1 MRILLANHSS
11 YPRVGDS
18 KHSQRLRRAYASRER
33 GEIDLAEFEKIERSV
48 VAEVIREQEAAGLD
62 LVTDGQV
69 SWADP
74 VSHLMTKLDGVRS
87 NGLLRFLDTNFYLRQ
102 PVVEAKLRRR
112 HPLITGEYRRAA
124 RLARSPVKVVLTGP
138 YTLAHLSVL
147 ATTAYR
153 STAALAFDLAV
164 HLAEEVS
171 ALVAAG
177 TRFLQ
182 VDEPLIL
189 ARPPDVRLLRELLE
203 PLRDAAGDAAQLA
216 IATYFGDAAPLYAQ
230 LNSLP
235 ADVLAVDCAESPAL
249 LDAIADTGSAKILA
263 LGLVDGRSTRLEEAA
278 AVAAALERALR
289 RYPHDTLFL
298 QPSCGLEYLPRDRAA
313 PKLGLLAR
321 VRELAGGA
329 DR

>member
-11 YPRVGDS
+11 YPRVGAS
-18 KHSQRLRRAYASRER
+18 KHAQRLRRAHDSRAR
-33 GEIDLAEFEKIERSV
+33 GEIALAEFDQTEHSV
-48 VAEVIREQEAAGLD
+48 IDEVIREQETAGLD

-74 VSHLMTKLDGVRS
+74 VSHLMAKLDGVRS
-87 NGLLRFLDTNFYLRQ
+87 NGLLRFLDTNFYFRQ
-102 PVVEAKLRRR
+102 PVVESKLRRR
-112 HPLITGEYRRAA
+112 HPLISGEYRYAA
-124 RLARSPVKVVLTGP
+124 RVARVPVKVVLTGP
-138 YTLAHLSVL
+138 YTLAHLSVI

-153 STAALAFDLAV
+153 SIEALAVDLAV

-177 TRFLQ
+177 ARFLQ
-182 VDEPLIL
+182 IDEPLIL
-189 ARPPDVRLLRELLE
+189 ARPGDVRLLREILE

-216 IATYFGDAAPLYAQ
+216 IATYFGDAEPLYAQ

-235 ADVLAVDCAESPAL
+235 TDVLAVDCSESPAL
-249 LDAIADTGSAKILA
+249 LDVIADTGSAKILA
-263 LGLVDGRSTRLEEAA
+263 LGLVDGRSTRLEEAGA
-278 AVAAALERALR
+278 IAAALDRASR
-289 RYPHDTLFL
+289 RYPHDALFV

-313 PKLGLLAR
+313 LKLGQLAR
-321 VRELAGGA
+321 ARELARGA